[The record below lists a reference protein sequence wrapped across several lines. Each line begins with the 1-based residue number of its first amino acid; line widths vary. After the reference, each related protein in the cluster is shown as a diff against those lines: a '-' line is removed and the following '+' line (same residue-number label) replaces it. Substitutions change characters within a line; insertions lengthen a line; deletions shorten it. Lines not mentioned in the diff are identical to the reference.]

1 MSRRLQERHRSLREA
16 EVFLEDVPRAG
27 SFRVAL
33 VWPNLYF
40 VGMSNLGF
48 QAVYRL
54 LNRTP
59 DVVCERAF
67 LPDDEDKAELERTG
81 SPLVSFETGTPLRDF
96 DAVAFSISFENDYLH
111 VLQVLRL
118 AGIPLRAKDR
128 GPRDPVV
135 ILGGAAMFLNPEP
148 LAPFADLVAVGEGE
162 PMVPRMME
170 ALLGAADPRK
180 GLEALQPKDGFY
192 VPSRYEVRYHADG
205 TVAAYDGPGRV
216 TRQRGWP
223 GAMGF
228 PQSVI
233 LTPHTE
239 MSMKYMVEISR
250 GCPCMCRFC
259 WAGYNYLPVRGF
271 TRSELVA
278 RAREVRAV
286 ARKIGLVSTA
296 VCDHPEIDGIVDDLA
311 AMDYEVSVASLRL
324 DDLTPQFVFKLA
336 DTGVQGLTLAPEC
349 GSDRMRR
356 ILNKQFTNAEILD
369 KATWIFE
376 NGIQNLKLYY
386 MVGPALRGARG
397 RRGDRRPHRPDP
409 RADARGRARPRPDRA
424 HPPVGEPLRAE
435 AGDALPVAAHGGPEG
450 DRPQAPVPAEGLRP
464 DAERGRGHQERADG
478 RRAVGARPRRPARG
492 GRPRAPGDAGA
503 RPQARARA
511 RRASTRPSTSS
522 AAGRRT
528 RSCPGTSST
537 TGSARTT
544 SGRSSSSSRAGAALA
559 ALPRDPGLHPLRRL
573 RRDAEPLLPLP
584 EKWKGRETR
593 PSTGGQ
599 PTPAEAAPG
608 PPGSATP
615 GGCASSARRRPSP
628 PRPSSTRRRGR
639 RPRRCRPRRGRAAPP
654 RRRRARSPGVS
665 TPRRCMKPKGS

>member
-1 MSRRLQERHRSLREA
+1 M
-16 EVFLEDVPRAG
+16 FLEEVPRAG

-48 QAVYRL
+48 QSIYRL

-81 SPLVSFETGTPLRDF
+81 SPLTSFETGTPLREF
-96 DAVAFSISFENDYLH
+96 DAIAFSISFENDYLH

-162 PMVPRMME
+162 PIVPRMME
-170 ALLGAADPRK
+170 ALLGAAEPRK
-180 GLEALQPKDGFY
+180 GLEGLQPKDGFY
-192 VPSRYEVRYHADG
+192 VPSHYEVRYHADG
-205 TVAAYDGPGRV
+205 TVAAYDGPGRI

-228 PQSVI
+228 PQSVV
-233 LTPHTE
+233 LTPNTE

-349 GSDRMRR
+349 GSDRMRK

-386 MVGPALRGARG
+386 MVGLPFEEHGDVEAIVALTDQIRERMLQVARG
-397 RRGDRRPHRPDP
+397 RGRIGRIHPSVNPFVPKPGTPYQWLPMEDPREADRKLQYLRKAFSRMPNVDAVIKSARTGAVQSVLALGDRRV
-409 RADARGRARPRPDRA
+409 ADALELQATQGTDLQRA
-424 HPPVGEPLRAE
+424 LRETGLDPAFYLFRRRDKAE
-435 AGDALPVAAHGGPEG
+435 LLPWDLVDNGVAKDYFWKEL
-450 DRPQAPVPAEGLRP
+450 QKSE
-464 DAERGRGHQERADG
+464 QERLSPHCPEIQG
-478 RRAVGARPRRPARG
+478 CIRCGVCEEMPN
-492 GRPRAPGDAGA
+492 
-503 RPQARARA
+503 
-511 RRASTRPSTSS
+511 PSY
-522 AAGRRT
+522 
-528 RSCPGTSST
+528 
-537 TGSARTT
+537 
-544 SGRSSSSSRAGAALA
+544 
-559 ALPRDPGLHPLRRL
+559 
-573 RRDAEPLLPLP
+573 PLP
-584 EKWKGRETR
+584 EKWKALGTSPRYLKV
-593 PSTGGQ
+593 
-599 PTPAEAAPG
+599 AAQE
-608 PPGSATP
+608 
-615 GGCASSARRRPSP
+615 
-628 PRPSSTRRRGR
+628 
-639 RPRRCRPRRGRAAPP
+639 
-654 RRRRARSPGVS
+654 
-665 TPRRCMKPKGS
+665 

>member
-1 MSRRLQERHRSLREA
+1 M
-16 EVFLEDVPRAG
+16 FLEDVPRAG

-48 QAVYRL
+48 QAIYRL

-81 SPLVSFETGTPLRDF
+81 SPLTSFETGTPLREF
-96 DAVAFSISFENDYLH
+96 DAIAFSISFENDYLH

-162 PMVPRMME
+162 PIVPRMME

-180 GLEALQPKDGFY
+180 GLDALQPKDGFY

-205 TVAAYDGPGRV
+205 TVAAYDGPGRI

-233 LTPHTE
+233 LTPNTE

-311 AMDYEVSVASLRL
+311 AMDYELSVASLRL

-349 GSDRMRR
+349 GSDRMRK

-386 MVGPALRGARG
+386 MIGLPFEAHEDVEAIVALTDQIRERMLQVARG
-397 RRGDRRPHRPDP
+397 RGRIGRIHPSVNPFVPKPGTPYQWLPMEDPREADRKLQYLRKAFSRMPNVDAVIKSARTGAVQSVLALGDRRV
-409 RADARGRARPRPDRA
+409 ADALELQATQGTDLKRA
-424 HPPVGEPLRAE
+424 LRETGLDPAFYLFRRREKAE
-435 AGDALPVAAHGGPEG
+435 LLPWDLVDNGVAKDYFWKELQ
-450 DRPQAPVPAEGLRP
+450 RSQ
-464 DAERGRGHQERADG
+464 QERLS
-478 RRAVGARPRRPARG
+478 PH
-492 GRPRAPGDAGA
+492 
-503 RPQARARA
+503 
-511 RRASTRPSTSS
+511 
-522 AAGRRT
+522 
-528 RSCPGTSST
+528 CPEIQGCIRCGVCVETPNPFY
-537 TGSARTT
+537 A
-544 SGRSSSSSRAGAALA
+544 
-559 ALPRDPGLHPLRRL
+559 
-573 RRDAEPLLPLP
+573 LP
-584 EKWKGRETR
+584 EKWKGRETL
-593 PSTGGQ
+593 PFY
-599 PTPAEAAPG
+599 
-608 PPGSATP
+608 
-615 GGCASSARRRPSP
+615 
-628 PRPSSTRRRGR
+628 STRLRQ
-639 RPRRCRPRRGRAAPP
+639 
-654 RRRRARSPGVS
+654 
-665 TPRRCMKPKGS
+665 

>member
-1 MSRRLQERHRSLREA
+1 MGGVSRRLAEKHRRLREA
-16 EVFLEDVPRAG
+16 EVWLEDVPRKG

-54 LNRTP
+54 LNRTG

-81 SPLVSFETGTPLRDF
+81 RPLVSFETGTPLREF

-128 GPRDPVV
+128 GRRDPIV

-170 ALLGAADPRK
+170 ALTGAPDPRT
-180 GLEALQPKDGFY
+180 GLEALSPRDGFY
-192 VPSRYEVRYHADG
+192 VPSRHEPRYHADG
-205 TVAAYDGPGRV
+205 TVAAYDGPGPV
-216 TRQRGWP
+216 KRQRGWP
-223 GAMGF
+223 GTMGF
-228 PQSVI
+228 PQSVV

-278 RAREVRAV
+278 RAAEVRPATN
-286 ARKIGLVSTA
+286 RIGLVSTA

-376 NGIQNLKLYY
+376 NGIHNLKLYY
-386 MVGPALRGARG
+386 MVGLPFEEHADVEAILTLTDRIRERMLAVARG
-397 RRGDRRPHRPDP
+397 RGRIGRIHPSVNPFVPKPGTPYQWLPMEDPRETDRKLQYLRRAFARMPNVDPVIKSARTGAVQSVLALGDRRVAGALELQATHGLELKRALRETGLDP
-409 RADARGRARPRPDRA
+409 AFYLFRRREKEEVLPWDLVDNG
-424 HPPVGEPLRAE
+424 VGKDYFWKELLRSE
-435 AGDALPVAAHGGPEG
+435 
-450 DRPQAPVPAEGLRP
+450 
-464 DAERGRGHQERADG
+464 QERLSPHCPEVQG
-478 RRAVGARPRRPARG
+478 CIRCGVCVETPN
-492 GRPRAPGDAGA
+492 
-503 RPQARARA
+503 
-511 RRASTRPSTSS
+511 PSY
-522 AAGRRT
+522 A
-528 RSCPGTSST
+528 
-537 TGSARTT
+537 
-544 SGRSSSSSRAGAALA
+544 
-559 ALPRDPGLHPLRRL
+559 
-573 RRDAEPLLPLP
+573 LP
-584 EKWKGRETR
+584 EKWKGRETLPLYER
-593 PSTGGQ
+593 L
-599 PTPAEAAPG
+599 
-608 PPGSATP
+608 
-615 GGCASSARRRPSP
+615 SAR
-628 PRPSSTRRRGR
+628 
-639 RPRRCRPRRGRAAPP
+639 
-654 RRRRARSPGVS
+654 
-665 TPRRCMKPKGS
+665 

>member
-1 MSRRLQERHRSLREA
+1 MSRRLQERHSRLREA
-16 EVFLEDVPRAG
+16 EVFLEDVPRRG
-27 SFRVAL
+27 SFRIAL

-81 SPLVSFETGTPLRDF
+81 SPLVSFESGTPLRDF

-111 VLQVLRL
+111 VLQILRL
-118 AGIPLRAKDR
+118 AGIPLRASER
-128 GPRDPVV
+128 GPRDPLV

-162 PMVPRMME
+162 PMVPRLME
-170 ALLGAADPRK
+170 GLLGGPDPRK
-180 GLEALQPKDGFY
+180 GLESLEPKHGFY

-216 TRQRGWP
+216 VRQRGWP

-228 PQSVI
+228 PESVI

-271 TRSELVA
+271 TRAELTA
-278 RAREVRAV
+278 RAREVRRV
-286 ARKIGLVSTA
+286 TGKIGLVSTA

-311 AMDYEVSVASLRL
+311 GMDYEVSVASLRL

-356 ILNKQFTNAEILD
+356 ILNKQFTNEEILD

-376 NGIQNLKLYY
+376 NGIENLKLYY
-386 MVGPALRGARG
+386 MVGLPFEQHEDVEAIVALTEGIRERMLKVARG
-397 RRGDRRPHRPDP
+397 RGRIGRIHPSINPFIPKPGTPYQWLPMEDPKETDRKLQYLRKAFGRMPNVDAICKSARTGAVQSVLAVGDRRVGKALEAAVTHGLDLKRALRETGLDP
-409 RADARGRARPRPDRA
+409 SFYLFR
-424 HPPVGEPLRAE
+424 
-435 AGDALPVAAHGGPEG
+435 
-450 DRPQAPVPAEGLRP
+450 
-464 DAERGRGHQERADG
+464 
-478 RRAVGARPRRPARG
+478 RRPK
-492 GRPRAPGDAGA
+492 D
-503 RPQARARA
+503 
-511 RRASTRPSTSS
+511 
-522 AAGRRT
+522 
-528 RSCPGTSST
+528 
-537 TGSARTT
+537 
-544 SGRSSSSSRAGAALA
+544 
-559 ALPRDPGLHPLRRL
+559 
-573 RRDAEPLLPLP
+573 ELLPWDLVDNGVAKDYFWRELVKSEKELVSPHCPEIQGCIRCGVCIETPNPSYALP
-584 EKWKGRETR
+584 EKWKGRETL
-593 PSTGGQ
+593 PLYEKLG
-599 PTPAEAAPG
+599 
-608 PPGSATP
+608 
-615 GGCASSARRRPSP
+615 AR
-628 PRPSSTRRRGR
+628 T
-639 RPRRCRPRRGRAAPP
+639 A
-654 RRRRARSPGVS
+654 
-665 TPRRCMKPKGS
+665 

>member
-1 MSRRLQERHRSLREA
+1 
-16 EVFLEDVPRAG
+16 VFLEDVPRAG

-48 QAVYRL
+48 QAIYRL

-81 SPLVSFETGTPLRDF
+81 SPLTSFETGTPLREF
-96 DAVAFSISFENDYLH
+96 DAIAFSISFENDYLH

-162 PMVPRMME
+162 PIVPRMME

-180 GLEALQPKDGFY
+180 GLDALQPKDGFY

-233 LTPHTE
+233 LTPNTE

-311 AMDYEVSVASLRL
+311 ALDYEVSVASLRL

-386 MVGPALRGARG
+386 MIGLPFEAHEDVEAIVALTDQIRERMLQVARG
-397 RRGDRRPHRPDP
+397 RGRIGRIHPSVNPFVPKPGTPYQWLPMEDPREADRKLQYLRKAFSRMPNVDAVIKSARTGAVQSVLALGDRRV
-409 RADARGRARPRPDRA
+409 ADALELQATRGTDLKRA
-424 HPPVGEPLRAE
+424 LRETGLDPAFYLFRRREKAE
-435 AGDALPVAAHGGPEG
+435 LLPWDLVDNGVSKDYFWKELQ
-450 DRPQAPVPAEGLRP
+450 RSQ
-464 DAERGRGHQERADG
+464 QERLS
-478 RRAVGARPRRPARG
+478 PH
-492 GRPRAPGDAGA
+492 
-503 RPQARARA
+503 
-511 RRASTRPSTSS
+511 
-522 AAGRRT
+522 
-528 RSCPGTSST
+528 CPEIQGCIRCGVCVETPNPFY
-537 TGSARTT
+537 A
-544 SGRSSSSSRAGAALA
+544 
-559 ALPRDPGLHPLRRL
+559 
-573 RRDAEPLLPLP
+573 LP
-584 EKWKGRETR
+584 EKWKGRATLPIYER
-593 PSTGGQ
+593 PL
-599 PTPAEAAPG
+599 
-608 PPGSATP
+608 
-615 GGCASSARRRPSP
+615 AR
-628 PRPSSTRRRGR
+628 
-639 RPRRCRPRRGRAAPP
+639 
-654 RRRRARSPGVS
+654 
-665 TPRRCMKPKGS
+665 

>member
-1 MSRRLQERHRSLREA
+1 MSRRLQERHRRLREA
-16 EVFLEDVPRAG
+16 EVFLEEVPRSG
-27 SFRVAL
+27 SFRMAL

-67 LPDDEDKAELERTG
+67 LPDDEDRTELERTG

-96 DAVAFSISFENDYLH
+96 DAVAFSVSFENDYLH
-111 VLQVLRL
+111 VLRVLRL
-118 AGIPLRAKDR
+118 AGIPLRARDR
-128 GPRDPVV
+128 GPRDPLV

-170 ALLGAADPRK
+170 ALLGASDPRK
-180 GLEALQPKDGFY
+180 GLESLRPEDGFY
-192 VPSRYEVRYHADG
+192 VPSRYEVRYHEDG
-205 TVAAYDGPGRV
+205 TVAAYDGPGRL

-223 GAMGF
+223 GTMGF
-228 PQSVI
+228 PQSVV

-286 ARKIGLVSTA
+286 TGKIGLVSTA

-386 MVGPALRGARG
+386 MAGLPFEDHADVEAIVSLTEGIRERMLAVGRG
-397 RRGDRRPHRPDP
+397 RGRIGRIHPSVNPFVPKPGTPFQWLPMEDPRETDHKLQYLRKAFARMPNVDAVIKSVRTGAVQSVLALGDRRV
-409 RADARGRARPRPDRA
+409 ADALELQATEGLDLKRA
-424 HPPVGEPLRAE
+424 LRASGLDPAFYLFRRRE
-435 AGDALPVAAHGGPEG
+435 RDEVLPWDLVDNGVSKDYFWKE
-450 DRPQAPVPAEGLRP
+450 L
-464 DAERGRGHQERADG
+464 
-478 RRAVGARPRRPARG
+478 
-492 GRPRAPGDAGA
+492 
-503 RPQARARA
+503 
-511 RRASTRPSTSS
+511 
-522 AAGRRT
+522 
-528 RSCPGTSST
+528 
-537 TGSARTT
+537 
-544 SGRSSSSSRAGAALA
+544 GRSETERLSPHCPEVQGCIRCGVCVEAPNPFYR
-559 ALPRDPGLHPLRRL
+559 LPD
-573 RRDAEPLLPLP
+573 
-584 EKWKGRETR
+584 KWKGRETLPLYER
-593 PSTGGQ
+593 
-599 PTPAEAAPG
+599 
-608 PPGSATP
+608 
-615 GGCASSARRRPSP
+615 
-628 PRPSSTRRRGR
+628 
-639 RPRRCRPRRGRAAPP
+639 RAATRP
-654 RRRRARSPGVS
+654 A
-665 TPRRCMKPKGS
+665 